1 MDQHNLEKYTAI
13 NFWLTKGTINYF
25 EKSKILFYFQAIN
38 RTLLKWLKLWD
49 KTVFGKGQDKKSKL
63 KPEQMKKQKL
73 NSAKNF
79 KKQQTTG
86 VQDEA
91 DWNVSI
97 RLLLFHKEFYF

>member
-1 MDQHNLEKYTAI
+1 
-13 NFWLTKGTINYF
+13 
-25 EKSKILFYFQAIN
+25 
-38 RTLLKWLKLWD
+38 LKWLKLWD
-49 KTVFGKGQDKKSKL
+49 KTVFGKGQDKKSKP

-73 NSAKNF
+73 NF

-97 RLLLFHKEFYF
+97 RLLLFHKELYL